1 MYDQIDWDQVSI
13 AQVTRDTG
21 LHFSTVMRA
30 IERLRQG
37 KLISNRE
44 IYLALW
50 DRYNIEPNDIIDA
63 R

>member
-21 LHFSTVMRA
+21 LHISTVMRA